1 MVGLLDIAPIG
12 VTVDVEGQKLTVTGI
27 SAEGI
32 AHLLQEYPAALNLR
46 NLISSDESDAG
57 LVAKLLS
64 LGPGLVASV
73 IAAGCG
79 YPGNTDAIKKASGL
93 PLTAQADL
101 LDAIL
106 RKTLTRGLIPFAER
120 LNSIAITLSPP
131 VTLAAKLAEQ
141 KKKTSP
147 KPSSPSLD
155 GQGTQP
161 PMSGA

>member
-12 VTVDVEGQKLTVTGI
+12 INVDVEGQKVTVTGI

-46 NLISSDESDAG
+46 NLISSEESDAG
-57 LVAKLLS
+57 LVAKLLG
-64 LGPGLVASV
+64 LGPGVVASV

-79 YPGNTDAIKKASGL
+79 YPGNQEAIKMASGF
-93 PLTAQADL
+93 PITAQADL
-101 LDAIL
+101 LYAIL
-106 RKTLTRGLIPFAER
+106 RKTLPRGLVPFAER
-120 LNSIAITLSPP
+120 LNSIAVTLSPP

-161 PMSGA
+161 PMSGT

>member
-1 MVGLLDIAPIG
+1 MVGLLDIAPTG
-12 VTVDVEGQKLTVTGI
+12 VSVDVEGQKVTVTGI

-46 NLISSDESDAG
+46 NLIPSDESDAG

-64 LGPGLVASV
+64 LGPTVVASI

-79 YPGNTDAIKKASGL
+79 YPGNQEAIKLASGF
-93 PLTAQADL
+93 PMTAQADL
-101 LDAIL
+101 LDAIV
-106 RKTLTRGLIPFAER
+106 RKTLPRGLIPFAER
-120 LNSIAITLSPP
+120 LNSIWAALSPP
-131 VTLAAKLAEQ
+131 VTLADKLAER
-141 KKKTSP
+141 KKKNSP

>member
-12 VTVDVEGQKLTVTGI
+12 VTVDVEGQKVTVTGI

-32 AHLLQEYPAALNLR
+32 AYLFQEYPALFDLR
-46 NLISSDESDAG
+46 SLVSAGQDDAG
-57 LVAKLLS
+57 LVAKLLG

-79 YPGNTDAIKKASGL
+79 YPGNPEAIKKAAEF

-120 LNSIAITLSPP
+120 LNSIWAALSPP
-131 VTLAAKLAEQ
+131 VTLADKLAER